1 MEIDNGAIE
10 RIKMRKKTQIYCK
23 PGKLITRTMRKNR
36 DEENKKLFGSWKQW
50 GKIVMRKTKKY
61 LDHQNQHWDYKR
73 I

>member
-1 MEIDNGAIE
+1 
-10 RIKMRKKTQIYCK
+10 
-23 PGKLITRTMRKNR
+23 LITRTMRKNR